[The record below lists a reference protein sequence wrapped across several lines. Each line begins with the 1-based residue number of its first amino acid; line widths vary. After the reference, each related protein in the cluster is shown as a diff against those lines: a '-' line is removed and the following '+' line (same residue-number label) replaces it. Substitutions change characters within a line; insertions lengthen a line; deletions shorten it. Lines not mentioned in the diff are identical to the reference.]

1 MPGLRASEVSATL
14 DSRFSRWRSA
24 KSSIVLYVVITI
36 IGTSFFF
43 FLHYLGNQL
52 PYDLAKQRFAEE
64 LAVNSSDSD
73 PTPFGGVR
81 PKISY
86 THCQISLTVLGG
98 ADDSNGGYTPF
109 VESVILQIANVNS
122 TEYCN
127 QLRSAADGANFV
139 KGSLKT
145 RYWWGAKALY
155 AIALRYISIFDIHQL
170 IRFGIYAAYML
181 LALTI
186 TLMGWRTALIASP
199 IILFGIFLSAIGH
212 FADIENGLSYLFT
225 LLSASVLAVMLWRK
239 ASSRAV
245 RICCFIAGMVSSY
258 LWQFDGHTLLIIPLI
273 GIVAWLGYQHLRPSE
288 RARRASICIVMYLVG
303 FVSCFTLGQAT
314 KAVVYEH
321 AIAGDNNY
329 FGGYVAEVLFDQVN
343 FYAGRISN
351 ETTLGITEGDDAYVR
366 SCAACGDL
374 GWQKLPIIRDVRAFW
389 LIMPGGMAAGMT
401 LGVFSAI
408 SLIIAVIFAA
418 VLNWRGNPEL
428 KWSIL
433 WMTGMMLL
441 LLIQFV
447 SPNDFAFRLSRFV
460 FLLMAIGCSCLIL
473 ALMQMNYRMISAIIA
488 GFVMGLYVILAV
500 WSINARQTVNSTNDD
515 NLVIHSN
522 FNVHYVDDRLIY
534 VREKCD
540 DSVLVPAIYLHIIPK
555 DMADLPVHRQE
566 YIFDS
571 LDFYFPEYQQPV
583 AAGCVATVDLP
594 DYEMS
599 LIYTGQR
606 IPQGDIWMGGFN
618 TSFYEI
624 LKAVNEARRNNSK
637 PDVESH
643 FDIYYYKNRLSYF
656 KQPCYEDDRNN
667 RFFLHVY
674 PVNTEELS
682 EDRQQVGF
690 DNLNFTLLDRGG
702 ELEGQ
707 CVAQVELPEYAIREI
722 YTGQF
727 AAGQG
732 PVWEV
737 DFRVAVVDILRTVRE
752 LQGDSSSMLI
762 ESNYDV
768 YLDGKNLIYHNPSCN
783 DDARYSRFFLHV
795 FPVNPQDLPEE
806 RRQFAS
812 DNLDFN
818 LFDRGGEL
826 AGQCV
831 AEIELPE
838 YAIASI
844 STGQFT
850 PEGRLWG
857 GNASFI
863 TNE

>member
-1 MPGLRASEVSATL
+1 MQDLHTSALSATL
-14 DSRFSRWRSA
+14 ESRFSRWHSTWA
-24 KSSIVLYVVITI
+24 SIVLYAVITI

-43 FLHYLGNQL
+43 YLHYLGNQL

-64 LAVNSSDSD
+64 LAINNSDSD
-73 PTPFGGVR
+73 PTLFGGVR
-81 PKISY
+81 PKLAY

-109 VESVILQIANVNS
+109 VESIILQIANVNS

-139 KGSLKT
+139 KAALKT
-145 RYWWGAKALY
+145 RYWWGSKALY
-155 AIALRYISIFDIHQL
+155 AIALRYVSILDIHQL
-170 IRFGIYAAYML
+170 IRLGIYAAYLL
-181 LALTI
+181 LALSI

-239 ASSRAV
+239 VSSRAV
-245 RICCFIAGMVSSY
+245 RTYCFIAGMVSSY
-258 LWQFDGHTLLIIPLI
+258 LWQFDGHTLFIIPLI
-273 GIVAWLGYQHLRPSE
+273 GIVAWLGYQYLKSGE

-303 FVSCFTLGQAT
+303 FVSCFMLGQAT

-343 FYAGRISN
+343 FYAGRISD
-351 ETTLGITEGDDAYVR
+351 ETTLGITEGDDAYVQ

-389 LIMPGGMAAGMT
+389 LIVPGGMATGMT

-408 SLIIAVIFAA
+408 ALIIAVIFAA
-418 VLNWRGNPEL
+418 IQNWRGNPEL

-441 LLIQFV
+441 LLIQFF
-447 SPNDFAFRLSRFV
+447 SPNDFVFRLSRFV

-473 ALMQMNYRMISAIIA
+473 ALMQMNYQMISAIIA
-488 GFVMGLYVILAV
+488 GFVMGLYVVLAV
-500 WSINARQTVNSTNDD
+500 WSINARHTVNSTNDD

-522 FNVHYVDDRLIY
+522 FDVHYVDDQLIY

-540 DSVLVPAIYLHIIPK
+540 DSVLVPAIYLHIVPQ
-555 DMADLPVHRQE
+555 DMADLPVHHQE
-566 YIFDS
+566 YSFDN
-571 LDFYFPEYQQPV
+571 LDFYFPEYQQPM
-583 AAGCVATVDLP
+583 AAGCVATVELP
-594 DYEMS
+594 DYGIS
-599 LIYTGQR
+599 HIYTGQR
-606 IPQGDIWMGGFN
+606 DIWKARFN
-618 TSFYEI
+618 TLFPDSRKI
-624 LKAVNEARRNNSK
+624 VDEARRNNSK

-656 KQPCYEDDRNN
+656 KQSCDEDDLDN
-667 RFFLHVY
+667 RFFLHVH
-674 PVNTEELS
+674 PESVNDLTEER
-682 EDRQQVGF
+682 RQFGF
-690 DNLNFTLLDRGG
+690 DNLNFNLFDRGG
-702 ELEGQ
+702 ELKGE
-707 CVAQVELPEYAIREI
+707 CMTLVDLPDYEIREI
-722 YTGQF
+722 NTGQF
-727 AAGQG
+727 VAGQG

-737 DFRVAVVDILRTVRE
+737 DFRVAVIDILGTVHE
-752 LQGDSSSMLI
+752 LQRNSSSVLI

-768 YLDGKNLIYHNPSCN
+768 YLHENSLIYHNPSCN
-783 DDARYSRFFLHV
+783 DDARYARFFLHV
-795 FPVNPQDLPEE
+795 FPVNPEDLPEE
-806 RRQFAS
+806 RQQFAS

-831 AEIELPE
+831 AQIELPD
-838 YAIASI
+838 YAIAAI

-850 PEGRLWG
+850 PEDRLWG
-857 GNASFI
+857 GNASFT

>member
-1 MPGLRASEVSATL
+1 MPGLRASALSATL

-24 KSSIVLYVVITI
+24 GVSIVLYATITI
-36 IGTSFFF
+36 VGTAFFF

-64 LAVNSSDSD
+64 LAINNSDSD

-109 VESVILQIANVNS
+109 VESIILQIANVNS

-127 QLRSAADGANFV
+127 QLRSAADGANFAT
-139 KGSLKT
+139 GSLKT
-145 RYWWGAKALY
+145 RYWWGGKALY
-155 AIALRYISIFDIHQL
+155 AIALRYVSIFDIHQL
-170 IRFGIYAAYML
+170 IRFGIYAAYLL
-181 LALTI
+181 LALSI
-186 TLMGWRTALIASP
+186 ALMGWRTALIASP
-199 IILFGIFLSAIGH
+199 IILFGIFLSAIGY

-245 RICCFIAGMVSSY
+245 QICCFIAGMVSSY

-273 GIVAWLGYQHLRPSE
+273 GIVAWLGYQHLRPGE

-303 FVSCFTLGQAT
+303 FVSCFMLGQAT

-321 AIAGDNNY
+321 AISGDNNY
-329 FGGYVAEVLFDQVN
+329 FGGYVAEVLFDQAI
-343 FYAGRISN
+343 FYAGRVSN
-351 ETTLGITEGDDAYVR
+351 ETTLGITEDDDAYVQ

-389 LIMPGGMAAGMT
+389 LIMPGGMVAGMT
-401 LGVFSAI
+401 LGILSAI

-418 VLNWRGNPEL
+418 VQNWRGNPEL

-473 ALMQMNYRMISAIIA
+473 ALMHMSFRMISAIIG
-488 GFVMGLYVILAV
+488 GFVMGLYVVLAL

-522 FNVHYVDDRLIY
+522 FDVHYVDDRLIY

-540 DSVLVPAIYLHIIPK
+540 DSVLVPAIYLHIIPQ
-555 DMADLPVHRQE
+555 DMADLPEHRQE

-571 LDFYFPEYQQPV
+571 LDFYFPEYQQPM

-594 DYEMS
+594 DYEIS

-606 IPQGDIWMGGFN
+606 VPQGDIW
-618 TSFYEI
+618 
-624 LKAVNEARRNNSK
+624 KARFSSLFPDSRKIVDEARRNNSK
-637 PDVESH
+637 LDVESH

-656 KQPCYEDDRNN
+656 KQSCDEADLDN
-667 RFFLHVY
+667 RFFLHVH
-674 PVNTEELS
+674 PESVNDLTEER
-682 EDRQQVGF
+682 RQFGF
-690 DNLNFTLLDRGG
+690 DNLNFNLFDRGG
-702 ELEGQ
+702 ELKGE
-707 CVAQVELPEYAIREI
+707 CVTLVDLPDYEIREI
-722 YTGQF
+722 NTGQF
-727 AAGQG
+727 VAGQG

-752 LQGDSSSMLI
+752 LRKNGSVPLI
-762 ESNYDV
+762 ESSYDV
-768 YLDGKNLIYHNPSCN
+768 YLHENSLIYHNPSCN

-795 FPVNPQDLPEE
+795 FPVNPEDLPEE
-806 RRQFAS
+806 RQQFAS

-831 AEIELPE
+831 AQIELPE
-838 YAIASI
+838 YAIADI